1 MSNEGG
7 TITKRKR
14 IARYAKLLG
23 KNQAEVEVIRQ
34 FRDLIGDPSDAPS
47 FLINSLADIMASMG
61 QDMKEWN
68 MGEQWGEEG
77 AYNLLRVIDHNI
89 KETENSIREYRT
101 VLARLG
107 VEEP

>member
-23 KNQAEVEVIRQ
+23 KNQADLEVMRH
-34 FRDLIGDPSDAPS
+34 FKDLIGDPSDAPT
-47 FLINSLADIMASMG
+47 FLIQSLAEIMASMG
-61 QDMKEWN
+61 EDMKEWYR
-68 MGEQWGEEG
+68 GEQWGEEG
-77 AYNLLRVIDHNI
+77 AFNLLRVIDYNI

-107 VEEP
+107 VDEP

>member
-1 MSNEGG
+1 MSNEDE
-7 TITKRKR
+7 RKR
-14 IARYAKLLG
+14 IARYAKNLG
-23 KNQAEVEVIRQ
+23 KNQAEVEVMRQ
-34 FRDLIGDPSDAPS
+34 FHDLMGDPEDAPE
-47 FLINSLADIMASMG
+47 FLIESLANIMASMG

-77 AYNLLRVIDHNI
+77 YYNLLEVIDRNI
-89 KETENSIREYRT
+89 KETENSIREYKT